1 MFFAMEL
8 RNVLASLRQAGIRC
22 IPLKGPVL
30 TVGSYQK
37 LGLRDFDDL
46 DLLVAPAEVTRA
58 VVVLEKL
65 GYGGWDIPEQRVACH
80 LSSESEHNLV
90 REDGAVTLD
99 LHWAVGRKYFTIP
112 LDFEELWR
120 RTTRTKLI
128 GADVPDL
135 SAEDAVLFLCYHGGK
150 HLFGRLSWVCD
161 VAATIAA
168 HPNLDWDALLTGAT
182 QMGARRL
189 LLLGLRLAHDLLES
203 NLPIRLRQLIDSESA
218 LEPLVATVL
227 RNMLGQA
234 NSTSRLQ
241 QQIEASLFHL
251 RVRERTSDKFRYL
264 VWAAE
269 PNARDWRDSR
279 LPRSLS
285 FLLVFSRSIR
295 LLRKNVA

>member
-1 MFFAMEL
+1 
-8 RNVLASLRQAGIRC
+8 
-22 IPLKGPVL
+22 
-30 TVGSYQK
+30 
-37 LGLRDFDDL
+37 
-46 DLLVAPAEVTRA
+46 
-58 VVVLEKL
+58 
-65 GYGGWDIPEQRVACH
+65 
-80 LSSESEHNLV
+80 
-90 REDGAVTLD
+90 
-99 LHWAVGRKYFTIP
+99 
-112 LDFEELWR
+112 
-120 RTTRTKLI
+120 
-128 GADVPDL
+128 
-135 SAEDAVLFLCYHGGK
+135 
-150 HLFGRLSWVCD
+150 
-161 VAATIAA
+161 
-168 HPNLDWDALLTGAT
+168 
-182 QMGARRL
+182 